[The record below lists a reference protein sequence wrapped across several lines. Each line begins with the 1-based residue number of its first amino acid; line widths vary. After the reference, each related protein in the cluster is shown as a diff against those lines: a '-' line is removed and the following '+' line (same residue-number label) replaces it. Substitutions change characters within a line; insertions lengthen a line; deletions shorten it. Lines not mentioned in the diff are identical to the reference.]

1 MIRRDWTVIG
11 CVLLVA
17 LATVTASFTA
27 QSGLGE
33 LAGWTTVFHVFGVE
47 VAMSWLL
54 PITVDAYGIAAT
66 RIATDK
72 ARYSAEVRRHAFGH
86 ALAAVVVSVLGNAM
100 FHLIEAEV
108 IVLGGAAWVLVVAV
122 SVVPPIALGG
132 LAHLLG
138 VAARDEVEVTVAD
151 AKVMPAE
158 SVTADTLE
166 RVEVTVPDF
175 LVIHKEVEPGTAD
188 ADSTLVEPA
197 DVPAVPALSPAPTPV
212 LTPAPDELFPV
223 AAARYADELA
233 EGQAP
238 AVSRLK
244 RDLKIG
250 QPRAAKIK
258 AYLDQLAEA
267 KPGPV
272 LRGQDVVED
281 STPVPAAPSRKI
293 SKEEEAR
300 NALAFAT
307 EFTKDN
313 LPSEAD
319 LDAAGLTELGKAVFR
334 KAWNMPDPKQSAED
348 SERPWDGPWGDEPT
362 DEELTAG
369 MTPAEVFAGP
379 PIKVLRQQWRER
391 EWRNRTAAMNG
402 HSPAST

>member
-1 MIRRDWTVIG
+1 MTARRDWTVIG

-72 ARYSAEVRRHAFGH
+72 ARYSAEVRGHAFGH

-138 VAARDEVEVTVAD
+138 VAARDEVEAVAVSAAAPLEAAD
-151 AKVMPAE
+151 PVDEMVVERLPVDPA
-158 SVTADTLE
+158 A
-166 RVEVTVPDF
+166 
-175 LVIHKEVEPGTAD
+175 PGTAGLT
-188 ADSTLVEPA
+188 SPIGEVI
-197 DVPAVPALSPAPTPV
+197 DVPAIPAPSPAPTPV

-223 AAARYADELA
+223 AADRYAAEIA

-250 QPRAAKIK
+250 QPRAVKIK

-267 KPGPV
+267 KPTPAV
-272 LRGQDVVED
+272 RGQDAEEI
-281 STPVPAAPSRKI
+281 SATPTAPSRKI
-293 SKEEEAR
+293 TEEEEALR
-300 NALAFAT
+300 VMDLAV
-307 EFTKDN
+307 EFTKEN
-313 LPSEAD
+313 PPTEAD
-319 LDAAGLTELGKAVFR
+319 LEADGLDETAKFIVR
-334 KAWNMPDPKQSAED
+334 KAWNMPDPKQPAED

-369 MTPAEVFAGP
+369 MTPAEIFAGP

-402 HSPAST
+402 HGPAGGAA

>member
-138 VAARDEVEVTVAD
+138 VAARE
-151 AKVMPAE
+151 
-158 SVTADTLE
+158 
-166 RVEVTVPDF
+166 
-175 LVIHKEVEPGTAD
+175 
-188 ADSTLVEPA
+188 
-197 DVPAVPALSPAPTPV
+197 
-212 LTPAPDELFPV
+212 
-223 AAARYADELA
+223 
-233 EGQAP
+233 
-238 AVSRLK
+238 
-244 RDLKIG
+244 IG
-250 QPRAAKIK
+250 RAH
-258 AYLDQLAEA
+258 
-267 KPGPV
+267 V
-272 LRGQDVVED
+272 
-281 STPVPAAPSRKI
+281 
-293 SKEEEAR
+293 
-300 NALAFAT
+300 
-307 EFTKDN
+307 
-313 LPSEAD
+313 
-319 LDAAGLTELGKAVFR
+319 
-334 KAWNMPDPKQSAED
+334 
-348 SERPWDGPWGDEPT
+348 
-362 DEELTAG
+362 
-369 MTPAEVFAGP
+369 
-379 PIKVLRQQWRER
+379 
-391 EWRNRTAAMNG
+391 
-402 HSPAST
+402 

>member
-1 MIRRDWTVIG
+1 M
-11 CVLLVA
+11 
-17 LATVTASFTA
+17 TASFTA
-27 QSGLGE
+27 QSGLGV

-72 ARYSAEVRRHAFGH
+72 AKYSAEVRGHAFGH

-100 FHLIEAEV
+100 FHLLEAGV

-138 VAARDEVEVTVAD
+138 VAARDEVEAVA
-151 AKVMPAE
+151 VPPAE
-158 SVTADTLE
+158 SAGGPRAVVDEVL
-166 RVEVTVPDF
+166 VEQVAAPGEDSS
-175 LVIHKEVEPGTAD
+175 PGTAGLT
-188 ADSTLVEPA
+188 SPIGEVI
-197 DVPAVPALSPAPTPV
+197 DVPAIPAPSPAPTPV

-223 AAARYADELA
+223 AADRYAAEIA

-250 QPRAAKIK
+250 QPRAVKIK

-272 LRGQDVVED
+272 LRGQDVAED

-293 SKEEEAR
+293 STEEEAR

-334 KAWNMPDPKQSAED
+334 KAWNMPDPKQPTED
-348 SERPWDGPWGDEPT
+348 GDDFPGVLGERLVDREEFLRTGMIVPAKEPT

-369 MTPAEVFAGP
+369 MTPAEIFSGP
-379 PIKVLRQQWRER
+379 GIRVLRRQWRER
-391 EWRNRTAAMNG
+391 AAAGNG
-402 HSPAST
+402 HGPAGGAA